1 MTAKTITT
9 PMALNHTSS
18 ASVCSPWFVD
28 TTDEGKPVEFH
39 PVTCSYQPLV
49 NGQEAFGAV
58 YDAIMAARYS
68 VDIICWGFQPSMYFK
83 RGDGGAS
90 LNIGD
95 LLLKKGLEGVRVRL
109 LCWADSLNVAQVTEN
124 STPGFNWLRNRVLQN
139 ENDAEREYDRA
150 WYLTARAVPPSPF
163 REEQANK
170 QAADLRAKHAA
181 GLPPPEPSKKTVAL
195 QGLPCIEVATRDFS
209 LGDRAEIIY
218 RESRF
223 REDKNLNEEAV
234 TFGFGTEPSHHQK
247 MVLVDYEAPEHA
259 VGFVMG
265 HNTLDAYWD
274 DDKHSFARM
283 HPRFGRNGAT
293 PRQDMSALVTGSILE
308 HLNVN
313 FCNAWKRSTDV
324 DLLPTRR
331 ALASRLPL
339 RKDKGTPV
347 MAQILRTQSQEGR
360 RDIRAMYKQATDN
373 ACRYIY
379 IENQYFRWPP
389 LVDHIKTAINRQTSG
404 GRDIGKHG
412 PLYLFVVTNSS
423 DDALDH
429 GQVSTYRMMESLG
442 HADTMPN
449 VTRLERNDVYQQ
461 QRRNLV
467 ASIDGTDSNA
477 QLIQTYGT
485 GSKADIAKALDKNE
499 AHKKDLQKQ
508 LNDVN
513 AKIADNNKGQVVP
526 GDIPGLK
533 TLICTLVAPDS
544 PAEKWMDTYVHS
556 KIMVIDDVFLTHGSA
571 NINTRSMEVDSELNI
586 CHEHGDVSR
595 ALRKRLWA
603 IHTKPAPSE
612 GQGAARG
619 NDVNSAAI
627 GDNMTDAFNQ
637 WVKITDRNKRL
648 RGSNLQPLAAL
659 VSFSSNTTTRS
670 RLD

>member
-9 PMALNHTSS
+9 PMALNQTSS

-39 PVTCSYQPLV
+39 PITCSYQPLV

-124 STPGFNWLRNRVLQN
+124 STPGFSWLRNRVLQN

-293 PRQDMSALVTGSILE
+293 PRQDMSALVTGPILE

-324 DLLPTRR
+324 DLLPARR
-331 ALASRLPL
+331 ALASRLRL

-389 LVDHIKTAINRQTSG
+389 LVDHIKTAINRQTAG

-461 QRRNLV
+461 QRRNLA
-467 ASIDGTDSNA
+467 ASIDGTDSTA

-485 GSKADIAKALDKNE
+485 GSKAEIAKALEKNE

-513 AKIADNNKGQVVP
+513 AKIADNNKGQLIP

-544 PAEKWMDTYVHS
+544 PAGNWMDTYVHS

-586 CHEHGDVSR
+586 CHEHGDVTK
-595 ALRKRLWA
+595 ALRKHLWT
-603 IHTKPAPSE
+603 IHTRFTSANS
-612 GQGAARG
+612 QGGSADTNRAR
-619 NDVNSAAI
+619 AI
-627 GDNMTDAFNQ
+627 GDDMGIAYDTWKMIITSNQ
-637 WVKITDRNKRL
+637 K
-648 RGSNLQPLAAL
+648 LQNSKKQSPTASII
-659 VSFSSNTTTRS
+659 SFQTATTTRS